1 MDVVFAIDPWTWA
14 AFLAAGVALL
24 LTPGPNMM
32 FCIACGLRGG
42 PKAGVAAG
50 MGAASGM
57 FLHSV
62 LVAVGL
68 ASLIA
73 ANDIAFDV
81 IRYVGA
87 AYLIWMA
94 VQAWRAGGDLEER
107 LGRREIARAYGR
119 AIITNLTNPKVLVF
133 MIALLPQFADPALG
147 PIWPQIIAFGFVL
160 ATMAALFDGVYGGLA
175 GAVSDRMRRAS
186 KLMNRISA
194 VVFGALAARILAE

>member
-1 MDVVFAIDPWTWA
+1 MDVILNIDPWTWA
-14 AFLAAGVALL
+14 AFMAAGVALL

-42 PKAGVAAG
+42 PKIGIAAG

-73 ANDIAFDV
+73 ANETAFDV
-81 IRYVGA
+81 IRCAGA
-87 AYLIWMA
+87 AYLIWMRW
-94 VQAWRAGGDLEER
+94 QAWRAGGDLEER
-107 LGRREIARAYGR
+107 LGRRETSRAYGR
-119 AIITNLTNPKVLVF
+119 AIITNLINPKVLVF
-133 MIALLPQFADPALG
+133 MIALLPQFADPAIG
-147 PIWPQIIAFGFVL
+147 PVWRQIIAFGFAL
-160 ATMAALFDGVYGGLA
+160 ATMAAVFDGIYGGLA
-175 GAVSDRMRRAS
+175 SAVSDRIRRAS

-194 VVFGALAARILAE
+194 VVFGALAIRILAE

>member
-1 MDVVFAIDPWTWA
+1 MDVILNIDPWTWA
-14 AFLAAGVALL
+14 AFMAAGVALL

-42 PKAGVAAG
+42 PKIGIAAG

-73 ANDIAFDV
+73 ANETAFDV
-81 IRYVGA
+81 IRCAGA
-87 AYLIWMA
+87 AYLIWIGW
-94 VQAWRAGGDLEER
+94 QAWRAGGDLEER
-107 LGRREIARAYGR
+107 LGRRETSRAYGR
-119 AIITNLTNPKVLVF
+119 AIITNLINPKVLVF
-133 MIALLPQFADPALG
+133 MIALLPQFADPAIG
-147 PIWPQIIAFGFVL
+147 PVWRQIIAFGFAL
-160 ATMAALFDGVYGGLA
+160 ATMAAVFDGIYGGLA

-194 VVFGALAARILAE
+194 VVFGALAIRILAE

>member
-1 MDVVFAIDPWTWA
+1 MPAILAIDPWTWA

-50 MGAASGM
+50 MGAATGM
-57 FLHSV
+57 FLHGA

-73 ANDIAFDV
+73 ANPVAFEV
-81 IRYVGA
+81 IRYGGA
-87 AYLIWMA
+87 AYLIWLGW
-94 VQAWRAGGDLEER
+94 QAWRAGDDLEER

-119 AIITNLTNPKVLVF
+119 ALITNLTNPKVLVF
-133 MIALLPQFADPALG
+133 MIALLPQFADPAIG
-147 PIWPQIIAFGFVL
+147 PVWPQILAFGAVL
-160 ATMAALFDGVYGGLA
+160 ALMAAVFDGLYGGLA
-175 GAVSDRMRRAS
+175 GALSARVRRAAGFMN
-186 KLMNRISA
+186 KLSA
-194 VVFGALAARILAE
+194 LVFGGLAVRILAE

>member
-1 MDVVFAIDPWTWA
+1 METILAINLWTWA
-14 AFLAAGVALL
+14 AFIAAGAALL

-42 PKAGVAAG
+42 PKAGIAAG

-73 ANDIAFDV
+73 ANKIAFDV

-119 AIITNLTNPKVLVF
+119 AIVTNLTNPKVLVF
-133 MIALLPQFADPALG
+133 MIALLPQFADPTLG

-160 ATMAALFDGVYGGLA
+160 AAMAALFDGIYGGLA
-175 GAVSDRMRRAS
+175 GAVSDRMRQPP
-186 KLMNRISA
+186 N
-194 VVFGALAARILAE
+194 

>member
-1 MDVVFAIDPWTWA
+1 METIFAIDPWTWA
-14 AFLAAGVALL
+14 AFIAAGVALL

-42 PKAGVAAG
+42 PKAGIAAG
-50 MGAASGM
+50 LGAASGM
-57 FLHSV
+57 FVHSIF
-62 LVAVGL
+62 VAIGL

-73 ANDIAFDV
+73 ANETAFDV
-81 IRYVGA
+81 IRYAGA

-94 VQAWRAGGDLEER
+94 VQAWRAGDDLEER
-107 LGRREIARAYGR
+107 LGRSQIIRAYGR
-119 AIITNLTNPKVLVF
+119 AIVTNLTNPKVLVF

-160 ATMAALFDGVYGGLA
+160 ATMAAVFDGIYGGLA
-175 GAVSDRMRRAS
+175 GAVSERMRKAS